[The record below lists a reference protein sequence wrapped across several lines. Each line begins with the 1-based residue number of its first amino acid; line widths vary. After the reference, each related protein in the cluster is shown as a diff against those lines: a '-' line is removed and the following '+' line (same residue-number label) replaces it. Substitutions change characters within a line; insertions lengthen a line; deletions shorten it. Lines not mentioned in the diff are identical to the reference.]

1 MSSKIRSN
9 IRFENEIYTQIVQ
22 LKEREGFDT
31 FIETVKFLIRL
42 AIISSSNSGE
52 ELPLLTYENRFEQ
65 TISFHSRFIQYIDD
79 FPFDVKM
86 QLSRND
92 KINYLC
98 FMGLKEYK
106 TALVQFNE
114 GGEHNEK

>member
-1 MSSKIRSN
+1 MGFKTRSN
-9 IRFENEIYTQIVQ
+9 IRFENQIYCQIVQ
-22 LKEREGFDT
+22 LKEEEGFDT

-42 AIISSSNSGE
+42 AILSSSNSVEG
-52 ELPLLTYENRFEQ
+52 LPLLTYENRIEQ

-98 FMGLKEYK
+98 FIGIKEYK
-106 TALVQFNE
+106 TALVKLNE
-114 GGEHNEK
+114 GGE